1 MDPDKLI
8 VYVADDN
15 EAVRKCMMRLLKT
28 FNRVSK
34 IKAASDGN
42 ELLNL
47 VDAETPDVVIL
58 DVEMPVL
65 NGIETAQRLHTR
77 YPEVKILMLTMH
89 QEAVIRNQKSPVAIH
104 GFLSKSDPPDQLEHT
119 LYSILSP

>member
-1 MDPDKLI
+1 MDPNKLT
-8 VYVADDN
+8 VYVADDS

-28 FNRVSK
+28 FNRVNK
-34 IKAASDGN
+34 IKAAADGN

-65 NGIETAQRLHTR
+65 NGVETAQRLHTQ
-77 YPEVKILMLTMH
+77 YPEVKVLMLTMH
-89 QEAVIRNQKSPVAIH
+89 QESVIRNQVLPVTIH
-104 GFLSKSDPPDQLEHT
+104 GFLSKSDPPAQLEHT

>member
-1 MDPDKLI
+1 MNPEKLT
-8 VYVADDN
+8 VYLADDS
-15 EAVRKCMMRLLKT
+15 EAVRKCMTRLLKT
-28 FNRVSK
+28 FHRVNK
-34 IKAASDGN
+34 IKAAADGN

-65 NGIETAQRLHTR
+65 NGMETAQRLRTQ

-89 QEAVIRNQKSPVAIH
+89 QESVIHNQRSPVAIH
-104 GFLSKSDPPDQLEHT
+104 GFLSKSDPPAQLEHT